1 MRFLVLGPL
10 EVIAGGGEPLP
21 IAGSK
26 ERSMLAD
33 MIAHAGRVVS
43 VDELIV
49 RFGVSNFREP
59 RRRPCGPTSHD
70 SVARSSVTL
79 TAQRVTSS

>member
-49 RFGVSNFREP
+49 RFGCATSANPGEGPVVLRLTTPSRAP
-59 RRRPCGPTSHD
+59 RSR
-70 SVARSSVTL
+70 
-79 TAQRVTSS
+79 